1 MDKVALAI
9 TLFVVLVCAV
19 IAFLRVYYG
28 NQPWTL

>member
-1 MDKVALAI
+1 MDKAALAI
-9 TLFVVLVCAV
+9 ALFVVLICAV